1 MTMKHTVHV
10 VITTDEGQT
19 ETREIACVE
28 REDLTPTTLGLTLA
42 ESKAILK
49 ALQAVVVEQQMAA
62 YFDTQRPCAHCG
74 HLRRSQGYYTT
85 QVRTVFGSIPVHSL
99 RLYQC
104 PCQPDAAKTFSPL
117 AVLLPEPTTPELLF
131 LETKWAALVS
141 YGVTAQLLQNVLP
154 IDDALAPC
162 TIREYVFTVAERLE
176 QQLGEEQWSFI
187 DSCPAEWSRLPIPN
201 GPLTMGI
208 DGGYVRA
215 QDKQGWFEV
224 IAGKS
229 LLAFTR
235 GEESQEP
242 VSSKCFAFV
251 QTFDQKPKRRLFEV
265 LQSQGHQLNQ
275 QITFLSDGGDTV
287 RELQLYLNPHA
298 EHLRDWFHVTMRLTV
313 LQQTAKGSPDQTRD
327 EEQDYPLRDPVVR
340 ELERLKWYLWHGNV
354 YKALQVVQ
362 SIEMDLD
369 AAVATSGH
377 GTARKLLKAVE
388 EFHTYIEN
396 NQGFIPNYGERYR
409 HGESGDQQALLQKAA
424 DGLDP
429 TRGASPGCS
438 PADGGVTPQNQ
449 TLSSLSPRDIEDSD
463 DLIPGRLV
471 VEPLADAENF
481 MLAIQRHPIGLA
493 HNGALRLQQNLLA
506 HVWVKAR
513 PRLV

>member
-1 MTMKHTVHV
+1 MKCTIQV
-10 VITTDEGQT
+10 VITTENGQT
-19 ETREIACVE
+19 DTREIACLE

-42 ESKAILK
+42 DGKAILK
-49 ALQAVVVEQQMAA
+49 ALQEVVVEQQMTA
-62 YFDTQRPCAHCG
+62 YLETQRPCADCG
-74 HLRRSQGYYTT
+74 IHQRSKGYHTM
-85 QVRTVFGSIPVHSL
+85 QVRTVFGTISVQSP
-99 RLYQC
+99 RLHQC
-104 PCQPDAAKTFSPL
+104 SCQPHPTKTFSPL
-117 AVLLPEPTTPELLF
+117 AALLREHVTPELLF
-131 LETKWAALVS
+131 LETKWAALAS
-141 YGVTAQLLQNVLP
+141 YGVTAELLQDVLP
-154 IDDALAPC
+154 IDDTLAPC
-162 TIREYVFTVAERLE
+162 TIREHVFKVAERLE
-176 QQLGEEQWSFI
+176 QALGEEQWSFI

-201 GPLTMGI
+201 GPLTVGI

-215 QDKQGWFEV
+215 QGKPGWFEV

-235 GEESQEP
+235 GEESEAP

-251 QTFDQKPKRRLFEV
+251 QTYDQKPKRRLFEV

-298 EHLRDWFHVTMRLTV
+298 EHILDWFHATMRLTV
-313 LQQTAKGSPDQTRD
+313 LQQTAKGLPEMTRD

-340 ELERLKWYLWHGNV
+340 DLERLKWYLWHGNV

-388 EFHTYIEN
+388 EFHTYIAN

-409 HGESGDQQALLQKAA
+409 AGERISTSFVESTVNQVISKRFCKEQQMAWTQRGAHLLLQIRTRVLNGDWEATFREWYPGFRAVPQPMAA
-424 DGLDP
+424 
-429 TRGASPGCS
+429 
-438 PADGGVTPQNQ
+438 
-449 TLSSLSPRDIEDSD
+449 
-463 DLIPGRLV
+463 
-471 VEPLADAENF
+471 
-481 MLAIQRHPIGLA
+481 
-493 HNGALRLQQNLLA
+493 
-506 HVWVKAR
+506 
-513 PRLV
+513 